1 MNEFSPT
8 SRSKIVRGHKRASYI
23 KEDHKA
29 VLDAGYLCHVSYLF
43 HNSPVII
50 PTAYARENDTIYLH
64 GAVANR
70 MLNSILEQ
78 QQACIAVTHEDG
90 LVLARSAFHH
100 SFNYRSAVIFGKPR
114 IIEDPKEKNRV
125 LELITENILPGRW
138 AEVREPNDKELN
150 ITLVIAIDIEEAS
163 VKVRAGA
170 PVDDDEDYDLPIW
183 AGVLPIQSKFLE
195 PITDPDMRQAVDVP
209 ASVKKA
215 SA

>member
-1 MNEFSPT
+1 MKEFSPT
-8 SRSKIVRGHKRASYI
+8 STSKIVRGHKRASYK
-23 KEDHKA
+23 KEDLYA

-43 HNSPVII
+43 HESPVII
-50 PTAYARENDTIYLH
+50 PTAYARENDTIYIH

-70 MLNSILEQ
+70 MLNRILEQ

-100 SFNYRSAVIFGKPR
+100 SLNYRSAVMFGKPR
-114 IIEDPKEKNRV
+114 AIEDAKEKIRV

-138 AEVREPNDKELN
+138 TEVRQPNDKELK
-150 ITLVIAIDIEEAS
+150 ITLVIAVDIEEAS

-183 AGVLPIQSKFLE
+183 AGVLPLQHKFVE
-195 PITDPDMRQAVDVP
+195 PITDPDMRQAIEVP
-209 ASVKKA
+209 ESVKKA
-215 SA
+215 IV

>member
-1 MNEFSPT
+1 MKEFLPP
-8 SRSKIVRGHKRASYI
+8 SRSKIVRGPKRASYK
-23 KEDHKA
+23 KEDLYA

-43 HNSPVII
+43 HKSPVII
-50 PTAYARENDTIYLH
+50 PTAYARENDTIYIH

-100 SFNYRSAVIFGKPR
+100 SFNYRSAVMFGKPR
-114 IIEDPKEKNRV
+114 AIEDAKEKMRV

-138 AEVREPNDKELN
+138 TEVRQPNNKELK
-150 ITLVIAIDIEEAS
+150 ITLVIAVEIEEAS

-183 AGVLPIQSKFLE
+183 AGVLPLQHKFIT
-195 PITDPDMRQAVDVP
+195 PITDPDMRQAMDVP

-215 SA
+215 IV

>member
-1 MNEFSPT
+1 MKEFLPT
-8 SRSKIVRGHKRASYI
+8 SKIKIVRGPNRASYK
-23 KEDHKA
+23 KEDLYA

-50 PTAYARENDTIYLH
+50 PTAYARENDTIYIH

-100 SFNYRSAVIFGKPR
+100 SFNYRSAVMFGKPR
-114 IIEDPKEKNRV
+114 TIEDAKEKMRV

-138 AEVREPNDKELN
+138 TEVRQPNNKELK
-150 ITLVIAIDIEEAS
+150 ITLVIAVDIEEAS

-183 AGVLPIQSKFLE
+183 AGVLPLQHKFIE
-195 PITDPDMRQAVDVP
+195 PITDPDMRQAMDVP

-215 SA
+215 IV